1 MKGVGVMSKIDIS
14 KLSEICLQYKKENNL
29 TQLEMAELLSIN
41 NQIYGKIERGQHLP
55 KLDQIEKILEVTGK
69 EFVDIIETGIK
80 KDVFVALKG
89 EAKSDEEIKVFEG
102 LIEMILC
109 LDKHKNIRENN
120 YGR

>member
-1 MKGVGVMSKIDIS
+1 MSKIDMS

-29 TQLEMAELLSIN
+29 TQTEMADLLSIN
-41 NQIYGKIERGQHLP
+41 NQIYGKVERGQHLP
-55 KLDQIEKILEVTGK
+55 KLEQIERILKVTGK
-69 EFVDIIETGIK
+69 EFVDILETGIK

-89 EAKSDEEIKVFEG
+89 EAKSAEEVKIFEG

-120 YGR
+120 YAR

>member
-1 MKGVGVMSKIDIS
+1 MSKIDIS

-69 EFVDIIETGIK
+69 EFTDIIETGIK

-89 EAKSDEEIKVFEG
+89 EAKSDEEIKAFEG

>member
-1 MKGVGVMSKIDIS
+1 MSKIDIS